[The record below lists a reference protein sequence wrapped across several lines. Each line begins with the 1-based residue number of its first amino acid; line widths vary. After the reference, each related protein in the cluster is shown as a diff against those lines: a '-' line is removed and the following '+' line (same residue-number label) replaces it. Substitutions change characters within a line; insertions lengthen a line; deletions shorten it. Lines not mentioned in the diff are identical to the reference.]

1 MRFIDIKKLNI
12 LDNIKLE
19 YKKFISNRYI
29 KIIIILNFLL
39 YKKYEIQT
47 SKTGSMLINDKYLYI
62 IIGSIDN
69 IIIKG

>member
-69 IIIKG
+69 IIIKE